1 MDFIFSICL
10 ILFSIYCFILVG
22 LESPAST
29 PTELGA
35 AFWPRIILVLMII
48 LLVANIVSN
57 LKKQKGLSLNKID
70 FAGFFKSKLFI
81 GMIII
86 AVMTIAMPYI
96 GFLATC
102 FLFLASYGVLLGEK
116 KIGKLIVFSL
126 LITLFLYIVFQ
137 GLLDIRLERGIS
149 IFRDIALAFEGI
161 ILNIKRG
168 L

>member
-1 MDFIFSICL
+1 MSRGLGDVYKRQ
-10 ILFSIYCFILVG
+10 SIYCFVLVG
-22 LESPAST
+22 LESPAPT

-48 LLVANIVSN
+48 LLIINII
-57 LKKQKGLSLNKID
+57 SLRKNKEAIIEKIN
-70 FAGFFKSKLFI
+70 FATFFKSKLFI

-86 AVMTIAMPYI
+86 AIMTIIMPYT
-96 GFLATC
+96 GFITAC
-102 FLFLASYGVLLGEK
+102 FLFLASYGLLLGETRIK
-116 KIGKLIVFSL
+116 RLIIFSL
-126 LITLFLYIVFQ
+126 VITLFLYIVFQ

-149 IFRDIALAFEGI
+149 IFRNLALSFEGI

>member
-1 MDFIFSICL
+1 MDLIFSVIL
-10 ILFSIYCFILVG
+10 ILFSIYCFVLVG
-22 LESPAST
+22 LESPAPT

-48 LLVANIVSN
+48 LLIINII
-57 LKKQKGLSLNKID
+57 SLRKNKDAIIEKIN
-70 FAGFFKSKLFI
+70 FGGFIKSKLFI

-86 AVMTIAMPYI
+86 AIMTIIMPYI
-96 GFLATC
+96 GFLTTC
-102 FLFLASYGVLLGEK
+102 FLFLASYGLLLGETRIK
-116 KIGKLIVFSL
+116 RLIIFSL
-126 LITLFLYIVFQ
+126 VITLFLYIVFQ

-149 IFRDIALAFEGI
+149 IFRDLALSFEGI